1 MHSFVV
7 YVDEAGDEGFA
18 FSRGSSEWFVLSA
31 VVTRRQSDLETVK
44 LVDRVRSRLNKP
56 PRANLHFRDMR
67 HQQRDRRRV
76 DDGDGSAKIL
86 FSNRSSMSYEELRE
100 YLRHLERL
108 SSAQDIR
115 IDWTVVRPDQVTPQ
129 PAHQMMGLQIAD
141 AVASSFFVA
150 LERSG
155 YGFTEDRYVRMM
167 KNIVYRHKGDY
178 LGYGIKVF
186 PSDAEKLVG
195 DDQLHEWYPHF
206 TKSRPPA

>member
-67 HQQRDRRRV
+67 HQQRLVLVEEISKARLRAVSVLVHKPSIQEPENFTERFRLYFYSARLLLERTSWLCRDRRRA

-115 IDWTVVRPDQVTPQ
+115 IDWTVVRPAARAPDD
-129 PAHQMMGLQIAD
+129 GFAD
-141 AVASSFFVA
+141 
-150 LERSG
+150 RG
-155 YGFTEDRYVRMM
+155 CGR
-167 KNIVYRHKGDY
+167 
-178 LGYGIKVF
+178 
-186 PSDAEKLVG
+186 
-195 DDQLHEWYPHF
+195 Q
-206 TKSRPPA
+206 